1 LPADRPFKP
10 LIKELIRESI
20 GAHTCD
26 RRSSRST
33 IHKLYPDWPFE
44 EGFAEED
51 PLWDAVMRET
61 DEAMD
66 RRLREG
72 LDEIFGSDDNTWI
85 SISTHSGAIAAILR
99 VLKHRDFSLGTGQV
113 IPVLVKATRTVGH
126 GPARKKG
133 PYFPVSACS
142 KPPPPQGTSGTI

>member
-1 LPADRPFKP
+1 M
-10 LIKELIRESI
+10 
-20 GAHTCD
+20 
-26 RRSSRST
+26 

-66 RRLREG
+66 RRLRQG

-85 SISTHSGAIAAILR
+85 SISTHSG
-99 VLKHRDFSLGTGQV
+99 
-113 IPVLVKATRTVGH
+113 
-126 GPARKKG
+126 KKKSTI
-133 PYFPVSACS
+133 YYITKYNCS
-142 KPPPPQGTSGTI
+142 NSPNRCNCGDSKR